1 MTQTPCVVLQLN
13 ALAVD
18 SIAFSPIMRRG
29 CARRE
34 PTNGNTTNAVVIGH
48 NMKAIVYSSN
58 GDSEVLKVEERPVPD
73 PGPGE
78 VRVEVHV
85 SGVNP
90 TDWKVRAG
98 VSGQLGDGESQVPN
112 QDGAGRI
119 DAVGEGVDPA
129 RIGERVWLYLSAAGR
144 PDGGTAQEYLTIPAE
159 RAVPLPDSAGY
170 DLGAALGVPALTAHR
185 ALSLAADGPDRLAPG
200 VLDGRTVLI
209 AGGAGAVGNAAIQL
223 ARWAGATVI
232 TTISS
237 PEKADLAKAAGAH
250 HIVNY
255 RTQDAAKVIL
265 DLAPDGV
272 DLVAEVAPAVN
283 AELNLA
289 VTRNNATIAF
299 YANNGGDD
307 LRLPLR
313 ATFGRNLDWHGLSLY
328 TVPADSM
335 RDGVAAVSEAVAAG
349 ALRAGTEAGL
359 PLVRFSLEQTSKAH
373 EAVEGGAV
381 GKVLIDVRAGE

>member
-1 MTQTPCVVLQLN
+1 
-13 ALAVD
+13 
-18 SIAFSPIMRRG
+18 
-29 CARRE
+29 
-34 PTNGNTTNAVVIGH
+34 
-48 NMKAIVYSSN
+48 MKAIVYSSN

-185 ALSLAADGPDRLAPG
+185 ALTLAADGPDRLAPG
-200 VLDGRTVLI
+200 VLDGWTVLI

-265 DLAPDGV
+265 DLAPDEV

-299 YANNGGDD
+299 YANNGGDE

-349 ALRAGTEAGL
+349 ALRTGAEAGL

-381 GKVLIDVRAGE
+381 GKVLIDVRAAE